1 MATTTSSVTSS
12 SAAAVNSPSPLR
24 GTRPSD
30 FGILNEA
37 SPPPDSLDTSTTYSP
52 SLSPP
57 TTDKS
62 SPPVE
67 TRPSN
72 SGTPWVNSNGVKKAR
87 TVTPSGFPPSNSPQP
102 PRTQSSFPAH
112 GTKP

>member
-1 MATTTSSVTSS
+1 MGFLL
-12 SAAAVNSPSPLR
+12 P

-30 FGILNEA
+30 CGILNEV

-62 SPPVE
+62 SLPAV
-67 TRPSN
+67 TRPPS
-72 SGTPWVNSNGVKKAR
+72 SGTPSENSNGLKKAK
-87 TVTPSGFPPSNSPQP
+87 TVTPNGFPPSNSPQP
-102 PRTQSSFPAH
+102 PKTQLSSPAP
-112 GTKP
+112 GTRPSKSGT